1 YHAVYHERRSLYD
14 AVALRL
20 EDPRGQE
27 AADVRRIDLLEL
39 RIMLPAVIAVI
50 GQPVVRL
57 FRRVQNA
64 FVSKAALDRHFCGL
78 REIDRLERFQIL
90 AAILHFRFAEP
101 LRVIRRHDGGLC
113 VLDLRKVSLA
123 KQMKLFARVEELNR
137 KCVFIAAKPLDPLSV
152 LRPHLDKAGL
162 IAFART
168 RLEDDLAQFI
178 GFEIADGRKV
188 RGEAAPEAVDHMAGD
203 ATALARKDLLADR
216 RISGNLF
223 RFPAHRTQVADNL
236 PDLVVR
242 KSHRG
247 HCGSRN
253 TVLDDIEKRGVLIAM
268 FEDALVY
275 SRAAPAI
282 AFRAVT

>member
-1 YHAVYHERRSLYD
+1 
-14 AVALRL
+14 
-20 EDPRGQE
+20 
-27 AADVRRIDLLEL
+27 
-39 RIMLPAVIAVI
+39 
-50 GQPVVRL
+50 
-57 FRRVQNA
+57 
-64 FVSKAALDRHFCGL
+64 
-78 REIDRLERFQIL
+78 
-90 AAILHFRFAEP
+90 
-101 LRVIRRHDGGLC
+101 
-113 VLDLRKVSLA
+113 
-123 KQMKLFARVEELNR
+123 MKFFARIEELNR

-152 LRPHLDKAGL
+152 LRPHLDKARL
-162 IAFART
+162 ISFART
-168 RLEDDLAQFI
+168 RFEDDLAQFI

-223 RFPAHRTQVADNL
+223 RFPAHRTQVADDL

-247 HCGSRN
+247 HCGSSN

-282 AFRAVT
+282 AFRAVTTGAHLVVDALAGSDSFWFVGERIFLTGIVVLREQYCRACAKDGKTQNQGTEPHLMTS